1 MTDVT
6 HEGPL
11 LEMRGVTKSFR
22 GARALDDAT
31 MTVGRN
37 QIRALIGQNG
47 AGKSTLIKILTGVYR
62 RDGGEVR
69 LDGNAVDFRS
79 TADAQKA
86 GVVTIYQEVNL
97 VPKLSV
103 AENIFLGRF
112 PRRRG
117 FVDWATMRSGARD
130 ALAKLSLDIDVT
142 RPLGSYRV
150 ATQQMTAIARAVSL
164 EARLLVLDE
173 PTSSLAEREVET
185 LFGVMRSLRDSGVS
199 MVFVSHRMDELYEIC
214 EDVTVLRDGR
224 TVAEESL
231 ATLNQYELVSKM
243 LGRAAEQVASGART
257 SARPKQQAEPV
268 LAVSGAASA
277 PRLRDASLAVYAG
290 QVQGVA
296 GLLGSGR
303 SELLRSV
310 FGADP
315 LDAGEIKVNGRTG
328 SLRTPGEAIAA
339 RVAFLTEDRRAEGI
353 VPHLSVRDN
362 LTLALLPKLTK
373 RGIVDRKRQ
382 RQIVT
387 DYIAR
392 LGIKAQADQPI
403 VELSGGNQQKVLLA
417 RWLATEPAVLLLDE
431 PTRGIDV
438 SAKAE
443 ILALVD
449 KLAADGMG
457 VLLVSSE
464 LEEVVSACDD
474 VTVLRDGVSVAR
486 VSLDRLSEESLM
498 AVMASG
504 EAVPPSEA
512 SSPDV
517 PQKDKADD

>member
-1 MTDVT
+1 MTDT
-6 HEGPL
+6 TPEGPL

-31 MTVGRN
+31 MTVGRH

-69 LDGNAVDFRS
+69 LDGRPVDFRS
-79 TADAQKA
+79 TADAQKS

-117 FVDWATMRSGARD
+117 LVDWATMRAGARD
-130 ALAKLSLDIDVT
+130 ALATLSLDIDVT

-231 ATLNQYELVSKM
+231 ASLNQYELVSKM
-243 LGRAAEQVASGART
+243 LGRAAEQVASGARPA
-257 SARPKQQAEPV
+257 ARPRQQAEPV
-268 LAVSGAASA
+268 LSVTNAASA
-277 PRLRDASLAVYAG
+277 PRLRDASIDVYAG

-315 LDAGEIKVNGRTG
+315 LDSGEIKVNGDRP
-328 SLRTPGEAIAA
+328 SLRTPGEAIAN
-339 RVAFLTEDRRAEGI
+339 RLAFLTEDRRAEGI
-353 VPHLSVRDN
+353 VPHMSVRDN
-362 LTLALLPKLTK
+362 LTLALLPKLTR

-504 EAVPPSEA
+504 EAVP
-512 SSPDV
+512 SSDV
-517 PQKDKADD
+517 PQKDNADD

>member
-1 MTDVT
+1 MTDPKT
-6 HEGPL
+6 EGPL
-11 LEMRGVTKSFR
+11 LQMRGVTKSFR

-31 MTVGRN
+31 MTVGRS

-62 RDGGEVR
+62 RDGGEVL
-69 LDGNAVDFRS
+69 LDGRPVDFRS
-79 TADAQKA
+79 TAEAQA
-86 GVVTIYQEVNL
+86 GGVVTIYQEVNL

-112 PRRRG
+112 PKRRG
-117 FVDWATMRSGARD
+117 LVDWATMRAGARD

-224 TVAEESL
+224 TVAEEPL
-231 ATLNQYELVSKM
+231 ASLNQYELVSKM
-243 LGRAAEQVASGART
+243 LGRAAEQVASGARAA
-257 SARPKQQAEPV
+257 ARPRQQAEPV

-277 PRLRDASLAVYAG
+277 PRLKDASLAVYAG

-303 SELLRSV
+303 SELLRSI

-315 LDAGEIKVNGRTG
+315 LDGGTVVVSSDAAPI
-328 SLRTPGEAIAA
+328 RTPREAIAA
-339 RVAFLTEDRRAEGI
+339 RLAFLSEDRRAEGI

-362 LTLALLPKLTK
+362 LTLALLPKLTR

-382 RQIVT
+382 KQIVT

-443 ILALVD
+443 ILTLVD

-486 VSLDRLSEESLM
+486 VDVERLSEESLM

-504 EAVPPSEA
+504 EAVPSADSAPN
-512 SSPDV
+512 
-517 PQKDKADD
+517 KDKSDD